1 MLFLDLHMR
10 GLNVLISAASQSGHS
25 YPPNVLLLR

>member
-25 YPPNVLLLR
+25 YPPNALLLR